1 MKNRRSAMKNLRWI
15 VPALLLALATPG
27 CVLVSGQFLIDFD
40 LDSFDA
46 STNTAV
52 TREDV
57 DLTTDSDYNDH
68 KDDLKGLADVA
79 VLGKITNSGSADI
92 GVEVWMTGGPTTY
105 TTPSEVTTN
114 GTKLW
119 GPFNLPA
126 GDTKQVPWDE
136 SAKLFTSTGKALL
149 INEIKGDG
157 QFTIYAIADAGTY
170 QFNVD
175 NGVLALVID
184 FGK

>member
-1 MKNRRSAMKNLRWI
+1 MKNLRWI
-15 VPALLLALATPG
+15 IPALLLVFGAPG

-40 LDSFDA
+40 LDTFDA
-46 STNTAV
+46 STDTAV
-52 TREDV
+52 TRADV
-57 DLTTDSDYNDH
+57 DLTTEDDYNDH
-68 KDDLKGLADVA
+68 KEDLKGLADVA

-105 TTPSEVTTN
+105 TTPTEVTTN

-119 GPFNLPA
+119 GPFNLGA
-126 GDTKQVPWDE
+126 GVTKQVAWDE
-136 SAKLFTSTGKALL
+136 SAGLFSEVGKALL

-157 QFTIYAIADAGTY
+157 QFTIYAIGNAGTY

-175 NGVLALVID
+175 NGVLALAIE